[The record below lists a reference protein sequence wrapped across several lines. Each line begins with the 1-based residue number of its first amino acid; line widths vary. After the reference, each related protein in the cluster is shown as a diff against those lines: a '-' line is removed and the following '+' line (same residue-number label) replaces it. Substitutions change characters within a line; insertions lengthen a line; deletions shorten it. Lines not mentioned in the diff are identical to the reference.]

1 MDHFVVGLSYHH
13 YLSSYYLNIYPL
25 LSPLFNFFLFYVS
38 RPSDLII
45 IKKLFWLTPL
55 AYSVYFPPALGLFG
69 LLIGVFLM
77 GPFLCLLCH
86 LLAQWPFTNLKF
98 CVLPLYF
105 LPFYVSFFFP
115 CAIFFFKLIFFFFK
129 KFFLKKPLF
138 PNSFHPDL
146 PLFFFPSISLN
157 FLFWSFGSFLGLSFS
172 SKPLP
177 SISHRS
183 MQSSVLENPKLLC
196 TLERPQIGWWLLES
210 LSSLW
215 VGELRRSCC
224 SWVSVLG

>member
-1 MDHFVVGLSYHH
+1 MTH
-13 YLSSYYLNIYPL
+13 
-25 LSPLFNFFLFYVS
+25 
-38 RPSDLII
+38 
-45 IKKLFWLTPL
+45 TT
-55 AYSVYFPPALGLFG
+55 GLFSIFSNSPWTLWSANTCVSHG
-69 LLIGVFLM
+69 TFPLSFMSSAGTVAIHQLKILCLATLF
-77 GPFLCLLCH
+77 PTFLCL
-86 LLAQWPFTNLKF
+86 
-98 CVLPLYF
+98 
-105 LPFYVSFFFP
+105 FFFP
-115 CAIFFFKLIFFFFK
+115 CAFFFSLKWFFSFFSFFFK
-129 KFFLKKPLF
+129 KTLF

-172 SKPLP
+172 SNPLP

-196 TLERPQIGWWLLES
+196 TLERPQSGWWLLES

-215 VGELRRSCC
+215 AGELRRSCC